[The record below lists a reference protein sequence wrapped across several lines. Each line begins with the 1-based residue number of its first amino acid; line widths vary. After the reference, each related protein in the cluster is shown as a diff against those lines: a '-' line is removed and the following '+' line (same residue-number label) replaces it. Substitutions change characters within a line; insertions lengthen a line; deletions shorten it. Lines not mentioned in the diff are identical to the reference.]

1 MLQQIEVINFRG
13 FSEHTITLKETSI
26 LVGKNNAG
34 KSTIVEALRLIS
46 LIANKFKNSNY
57 TLPPK
62 GINLSNAYKGIS
74 PSLKGLDINLKSIF
88 HRYGEP
94 PAKISATFSTGVKIE
109 IYIGL
114 DNDVYGIIRDSNG
127 KIVKSKATA
136 KNINIPS
143 INALPQIGPLNKNE
157 KILSSEYVKSASN
170 SSLTSLHFRN
180 QLYIHRELMD
190 EFTTLCAKTWSSL
203 AGFELIKNSNP
214 PDIDLELLVR
224 DKDFVCEVGWTGH
237 GLQMWL
243 QTIWFLAKNKDTK
256 TIILDEPDVYM
267 HADLQRKL
275 IRLLKSN
282 GHQIIIATHSIEIMA
297 EVDPSEIIVIN
308 KENKC
313 SDFANTIKNVQDVID
328 HFGGIHNIEISRLW
342 SSKKLIIVEGKD
354 IGLLKIIQDKLFPLS
369 DEPLD
374 IVPSIETGGWG
385 GWHYAIGSKMLIKS
399 TSDNIKIHCLFDSDY
414 YPSEDIEKRKN
425 EAKEQKINLHIWKR
439 KEIENYFL
447 NSEVIYRYIKKNCV
461 SKKIEFDVIKA
472 KLYKI
477 IESQE
482 NMIFDAIAQHFYNK
496 NKGAGITNANK
507 HARSIV
513 HDIWLT
519 DEGKLT
525 LCSGK
530 EVISQMSGWS
540 HSEYGVSFNAKS
552 LAREMTLH
560 DIPQEMKD
568 VIVCLEKN
576 EIFHETQS
584 K

>member
-1 MLQQIEVINFRG
+1 MLKQIEVINFRG

-46 LIANKFKNSNY
+46 LVANKFKNSNY
-57 TLPPK
+57 TSPPK

-114 DNDVYGIIRDSNG
+114 DNDVYGIIRDTNG
-127 KIVKSKATA
+127 KLVKSKATA
-136 KNINIPS
+136 KNIDIPS

-157 KILSSEYVKSASN
+157 KILSSDYVKSASN

-190 EFTTLCAKTWSSL
+190 EFTNLCSRTWNSL

-214 PDIDLELLVR
+214 PYIDLELLVR

-243 QTIWFLAKNKDTK
+243 QTIWFLAKNKDTR

-308 KENKC
+308 KENKS
-313 SDFANTIKNVQDVID
+313 SDFANTIKNVQNVID

-354 IGLLKIIQDKLFPLS
+354 VSLLKIIQDKLFPLS

-385 GWHYAIGSKMLIKS
+385 GWHYAIGSKILIKS
-399 TSDNIKIHCLFDSDY
+399 TTDNIKIHCLFDSDY
-414 YPSEDIEKRKN
+414 YPSEDIEKRRN
-425 EAKEQKINLHIWKR
+425 EAREQKINLHIWKR

-447 NSEVIYRYIKKNCV
+447 NSEVIYRYINKNCS
-461 SKKIEFDVIKA
+461 SKKVEPSVIET

-482 NMIFDAIAQHFYNK
+482 DMIFDSIAQHYYNK

-507 HARSIV
+507 NARKIV
-513 HDIWLT
+513 HQFWLT
-519 DEGKLT
+519 NEGKLT

-552 LAREMTLH
+552 LAREMNLH
-560 DIPQEMKD
+560 DIPSEMKN
-568 VIVCLEKN
+568 VIICLEKN
-576 EIFHETQS
+576 EIFDEM
-584 K
+584 